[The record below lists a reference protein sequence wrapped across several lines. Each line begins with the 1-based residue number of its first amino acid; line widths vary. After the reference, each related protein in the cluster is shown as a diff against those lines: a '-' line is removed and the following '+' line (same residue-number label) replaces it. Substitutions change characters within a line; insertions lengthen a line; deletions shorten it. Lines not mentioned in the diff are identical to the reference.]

1 MTLEHFIDQFGYI
14 AVLIGT
20 FFEGETVLVLA
31 GFAASRAYMALSGV
45 MVAAFAGSF
54 LGDQFFFYLGRA
66 HGRKI
71 LHRFPSWPARVERAQ
86 ELLNRFQT
94 PLMIGF
100 RFMLGLRTVT
110 PFALGLSS
118 VSAKRFF
125 FFNAIGACLWAILI
139 SSGGY
144 LFGQALEFFMEDL
157 KHHEVQ
163 IIGGVA
169 FAGIALWLLKFL
181 RSRRAAREH
190 KLR

>member
-1 MTLEHFIDQFGYI
+1 
-14 AVLIGT
+14 
-20 FFEGETVLVLA
+20 
-31 GFAASRAYMALSGV
+31 
-45 MVAAFAGSF
+45 VAAFAGSF